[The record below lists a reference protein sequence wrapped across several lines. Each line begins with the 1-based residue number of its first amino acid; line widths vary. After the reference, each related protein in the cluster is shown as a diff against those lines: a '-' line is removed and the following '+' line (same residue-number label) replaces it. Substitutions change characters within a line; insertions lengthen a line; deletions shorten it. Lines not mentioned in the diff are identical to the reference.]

1 MDSNCDPPVP
11 RPNQQCKHVPER
23 RVVGGELVSAVNAD
37 TRWARIEVLRRRTQ
51 GSVDWEFCQHRPALF
66 WFRRGLNRAQLKL
79 DGHSASMDLHR
90 RGNLLLC
97 PAHFEVTGEFKTA
110 TYTDTAVVFLEP
122 GLVRESLGHD
132 FDRPLIA
139 FDHEGLR
146 RGLADLCHEVSTP
159 DSVFK
164 LHAEGWTMQALAHLA
179 RLYQPRLA
187 LRTPRRGGLPAAS
200 LRRVQDFVRANL
212 SGTIG
217 LVELSAVAGL
227 SPRQFLRAFH
237 ASVDDTPLRYVQAVR
252 IEEAKRL
259 LVESLRS
266 MTDIALNC
274 GFSHPQH
281 FTTSFR
287 KHVGMTPSAFRRSR
301 LQ

>member
-1 MDSNCDPPVP
+1 
-11 RPNQQCKHVPER
+11 
-23 RVVGGELVSAVNAD
+23 
-37 TRWARIEVLRRRTQ
+37 
-51 GSVDWEFCQHRPALF
+51 
-66 WFRRGLNRAQLKL
+66 
-79 DGHSASMDLHR
+79 
-90 RGNLLLC
+90 
-97 PAHFEVTGEFKTA
+97 
-110 TYTDTAVVFLEP
+110 
-122 GLVRESLGHD
+122 
-132 FDRPLIA
+132 
-139 FDHEGLR
+139 
-146 RGLADLCHEVSTP
+146 
-159 DSVFK
+159 
-164 LHAEGWTMQALAHLA
+164 MQALAHLA

-187 LRTPRRGGLPAAS
+187 LRTPRRGGLPAAG

-237 ASVDDTPLRYVQAVR
+237 ESVRETPVRYVHAVR

-287 KHVGMTPSAFRRSR
+287 KRVGMTPSAFRRSR
-301 LQ
+301 LQENGH